1 MDRRGLFFLGS
12 AAVSIALA
20 PATDPKHRW
29 VAEWLAVLYVILAI
43 LSFLDYWSRHRLP
56 PGTGAAEPRLPARDE
71 ELTRTGR

>member
-29 VAEWLAVLYVILAI
+29 VPEWLAVLYVILAI
-43 LSFLDYWSRHRLP
+43 LSFLDYWSRHHVRSETRA
-56 PGTGAAEPRLPARDE
+56 PGTAAEREGED
-71 ELTRTGR
+71 LTRTGR

>member
-29 VAEWLAVLYVILAI
+29 VPEWLAVLYVVLAV
-43 LSFLDYWSRHRLP
+43 LSFLDYWSRHHVP
-56 PGTGAAEPRLPARDE
+56 PETRTPDAAAEREREA
-71 ELTRTGR
+71 LTRTDR